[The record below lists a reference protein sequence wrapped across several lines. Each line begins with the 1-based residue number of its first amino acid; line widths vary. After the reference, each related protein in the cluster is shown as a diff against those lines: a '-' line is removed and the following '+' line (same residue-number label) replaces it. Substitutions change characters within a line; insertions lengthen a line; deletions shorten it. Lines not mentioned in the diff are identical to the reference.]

1 MSLVYYVART
11 SVYYTGLSNIYSLF
25 GTDGDMCTVQAIMAL
40 NWLARVCKATQ
51 SDGLARYADLDRRC
65 VRLKIASYTAQS
77 PMSSRGLPTL
87 CICRTSDGG

>member
-25 GTDGDMCTVQAIMAL
+25 GTDGDMCTV
-40 NWLARVCKATQ
+40 TQ